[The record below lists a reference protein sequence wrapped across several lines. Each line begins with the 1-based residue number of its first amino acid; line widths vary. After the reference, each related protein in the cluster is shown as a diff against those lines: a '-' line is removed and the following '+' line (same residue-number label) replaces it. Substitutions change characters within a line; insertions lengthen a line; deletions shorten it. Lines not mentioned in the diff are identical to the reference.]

1 MPKETSIASIS
12 AAVRPRQVTGGARIG
27 RPDHR
32 DSCPGWTGR
41 CKWAWKSPSA
51 GEQELVASGMGSMWG
66 DCGAAVS
73 ALPGKRP
80 QILRKH

>member
-27 RPDHR
+27 RPDHC
-32 DSCPGWTGR
+32 DSCPGWTSW
-41 CKWAWKSPSA
+41 CKWAWKPRSA
-51 GEQELVASGMGSMWG
+51 GDLELVAGGMGSTWG
-66 DCGAAVS
+66 DCGAVS
-73 ALPGKRP
+73 ALPGKCP